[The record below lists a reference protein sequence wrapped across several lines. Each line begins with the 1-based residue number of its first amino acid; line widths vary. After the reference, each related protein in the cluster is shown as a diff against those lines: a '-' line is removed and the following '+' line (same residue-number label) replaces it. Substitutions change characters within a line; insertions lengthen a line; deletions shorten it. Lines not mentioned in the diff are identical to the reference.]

1 MAISRERG
9 IVLVIVLWIIA
20 LLSMMAAS
28 FAYFIRI
35 ETTVATRG
43 SEQAQGRALAEA
55 GVHYALMQLL
65 SPTAA
70 EEWPVDGSEREVEW
84 GQGKVLVKVAKASG
98 MIDLNKAKRE
108 LLEGL
113 LAAGGVESDA
123 LDSLLDAI
131 EDWRDPNDE
140 TQLNGAEREDY
151 LAAGYSLGPK
161 NAPFESV
168 EELLQV
174 MGMTPAIYER
184 IASRLTVFSQQ
195 TGIDPALATADVL
208 GAPGDCGPRPL
219 SIDSATWDA
228 GTEHMSVGGQSESYR
243 RIVVR
248 DADSGAELA
257 ITRSDASGM
266 WAVDIGDLSPVS
278 CEVTAETD
286 IGFPVSASVGGAP
299 AGCGSPLQGAKL
311 YAEMMCNICHGDD
324 GSGATADDIQGE
336 PTREIRRA
344 IRKETVHDGIDVTR
358 AEARA
363 ISVFLRNPGPLP
375 VLPQKA
381 FSSPTKCRTCHPRQ
395 YKEWSG
401 DMMAYS
407 AVSPTFNAL
416 ESLAN

>member
-208 GAPGDCGPRPL
+208 KSIPGVDPEEVDAYVEERGENFAQGLPAPPPPEEVVAYL
-219 SIDSATWDA
+219 SS
-228 GTEHMSVGGQSESYR
+228 
-243 RIVVR
+243 
-248 DADSGAELA
+248 SGELTYH
-257 ITRSDASGM
+257 I
-266 WAVDIGDLSPVS
+266 
-278 CEVTAETD
+278 
-286 IGFPVSASVGGAP
+286 
-299 AGCGSPLQGAKL
+299 GAK
-311 YAEMMCNICHGDD
+311 
-324 GSGATADDIQGE
+324 
-336 PTREIRRA
+336 A
-344 IRKETVHDGIDVTR
+344 I
-358 AEARA
+358 
-363 ISVFLRNPGPLP
+363 
-375 VLPQKA
+375 
-381 FSSPTKCRTCHPRQ
+381 
-395 YKEWSG
+395 
-401 DMMAYS
+401 
-407 AVSPTFNAL
+407 L
-416 ESLAN
+416 ESGVTVSVEAVVVLTRQPDRPFQLRMWREG